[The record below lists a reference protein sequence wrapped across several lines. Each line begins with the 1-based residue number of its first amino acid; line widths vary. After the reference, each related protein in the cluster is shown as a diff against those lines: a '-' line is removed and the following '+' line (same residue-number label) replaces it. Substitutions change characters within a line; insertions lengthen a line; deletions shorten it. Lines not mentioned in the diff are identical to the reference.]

1 MGLANKPS
9 SADLVQAVGRH
20 LEQSVLPGLDGEPAF
35 TLRVAIHALGIV
47 ERELRLG
54 PALEFEDQQQLQA
67 LLGGSPPT
75 GAADALTEDLRQGKL
90 GLQTNGLLG
99 YLIDRT
105 RRRLSVD
112 NPRYRHE

>member
-9 SADLVQAVGRH
+9 SADLVLAVSQH
-20 LEQSVLPGLDGEPAF
+20 LEQSVLPSLEGEQAF

-54 PALEFEDQQQLQA
+54 PGLEVEDQLQLEA
-67 LLGGSPPT
+67 LLGGSLPT
-75 GAADALTEDLRQGKL
+75 GATDPLIDALRHGEL
-90 GLQTNGLLG
+90 GLKTNGLLG

-105 RRRLSVD
+105 KRRLSVD